1 MKSSFAHLRV
11 SSEYSIFKGLL
22 SVEKLVEK
30 AKSFGMPAIALT
42 DHSNMF
48 GLVKF
53 FKKCEKEGIKPI
65 SGSTLNIARSSEDRP
80 YEFLCLAKN
89 IDGHKNLMHGLSKAS
104 RNQSKSIL
112 YDDFLN
118 ICNDIF
124 VITGSEN
131 SEIFSL
137 ILNDKENE
145 AVELIEKYKAD
156 FKNNFVIEIQNTGKE
171 SHKIFMASILPIASR
186 LSIPVIATNDVLF
199 GDREDFEIHETK
211 VCINSGKTLNDP
223 NREKIY
229 SEEQYFKSQDEM
241 QDLFGDF
248 PDVLSNTLEIAKQCN
263 LSIEPD
269 GYFLPEYPV
278 PDGQDFDTHLKSLVE
293 ESLDNLIAKFDN
305 DKVEEYKAR
314 VKYELDQIK
323 TMGFSSYFLIVYD
336 FIKWSKNNDV
346 PVGPGRGSGAG
357 SLVAFCL
364 GITALDP
371 IKHGLLFERFLNPE
385 RISMPDFDIDFCM
398 EKRDKVIEYV
408 SSKYGKDAVSQIVT
422 FGTMA
427 ARGVVRDVTRALG
440 KPYSLGDRIS
450 KMIPFEIGMT
460 LEKAISRQPVLKQAI
475 KDDDEVQEIMNL
487 SFKLEGGIRNIGK
500 HAGGVV
506 IAPGSLSDFSPIY
519 FDSDTSSVLTQF
531 DKDDVEKIGLV
542 KFDFLGLRTLTIID
556 KAIKSIN
563 DDLASRNKDQLD
575 ISNIDLNDSKVFELL
590 SAGKTTAV
598 FQLESP
604 GMKDLIKRLKPTKFE
619 EIVALLALF
628 RPGPLDSGMH
638 DEFVN
643 RKNGKVPV
651 TYPHKLLEP
660 VLSETY
666 GVILYQEQVMESA
679 RVLAGYSLGQ
689 ADILRRAMGKKQVE
703 EMDKQRTIFVNGC
716 KDNNIKEDLANK
728 IFNLI
733 ETFAGY
739 GFNKSHSA
747 AYALLSFQTAY
758 LKTYYP
764 EYFMAA
770 VLSSAQGNTD
780 KISSIIKECKD
791 MNISVLSPNI
801 LTSGTNFFVNS
812 KKQIEYGLTSLKG
825 VAESFIYH
833 LSDIREKHTFNN
845 LLDFSKKVNVKL
857 GGKKSLESL
866 SKAGAFDSICDSRSI
881 ALACIPD
888 MLKEGDK
895 KASDALF
902 AGDLFSNVEEDFN
915 PYDQYKDVNPLNF
928 SQKLKYEKEALGF
941 YISGHPVEAIKD
953 DIKDLRSHK
962 ISDLDANTSSATIVG
977 LVNSTRQI
985 KDSKN
990 KPITFVNFDDESGS
1004 MDGIILSDLYEEKYG
1019 IIQEDTIL
1027 KFYGSVEVDDYRS
1040 RETNSTMYRMRVKSI
1055 NAVESDL
1062 VDSKKDLLIIC
1073 DTVSGDSLQEIK
1085 VKLNKIDP
1093 DFWGGESKVK
1103 LKILKDST
1111 EALISLN
1118 DNFMIDLNSENLD
1131 NLRSIFGDNK
1141 IKLS

>member
-104 RNQSKSIL
+104 RNQSKGIL

-199 GDREDFEIHETK
+199 GEREDFEIHETK

-314 VKYELDQIK
+314 VKYELEQIK

-336 FIKWSKNNDV
+336 FIKWSKNNNV

-801 LTSGTNFFVNS
+801 LTSGTNFFVNP

-833 LSDIREKHTFNN
+833 LSDIREKHTFKN

-895 KASDALF
+895 KASDELF

-990 KPITFVNFDDESGS
+990 KPITFVNFDDETGS

-1040 RETNSTMYRMRVKSI
+1040 RETNSTMYRMRVKNI

-1085 VKLNKIDP
+1085 LKLNKIDP

>member
-104 RNQSKSIL
+104 RNQSKGIL

-171 SHKIFMASILPIASR
+171 SHKIFIASILPIASR

-293 ESLDNLIAKFDN
+293 ESLDNLITKFDK
-305 DKVEEYKAR
+305 DKVKEYKAR
-314 VKYELDQIK
+314 VEYELEQIK

-336 FIKWSKNNDV
+336 FIKWSKNNNV

-475 KDDDEVQEIMNL
+475 KDDEEVQEIMNL

-563 DDLASRNKDQLD
+563 DDLASQNKDQLD

-801 LTSGTNFFVNS
+801 LTSGTNFFVNP

-888 MLKEGDK
+888 ILKEGDK

-990 KPITFVNFDDESGS
+990 KPITFVNFDDETGS

-1027 KFYGSVEVDDYRS
+1027 RFYGSVEVDDYRS
-1040 RETNSTMYRMRVKSI
+1040 RETNSTMYRMRVKNI

-1085 VKLNKIDP
+1085 LKLNKIDP

>member
-1 MKSSFAHLRV
+1 MKGSFAHLRV

-22 SVEKLVEK
+22 SIEKLVEK

-65 SGSTLNIARSSEDRP
+65 SGSTLNIVRSSEDRP

-89 IDGHKNLMHGLSKAS
+89 INGHKNLMHGLSKAS
-104 RNQSKSIL
+104 RNLSKAIV

-124 VITGSEN
+124 VISGSEN

-137 ILNDKENE
+137 VLNDKEDE
-145 AVELIEKYKAD
+145 AVKLIEKYKAD

-171 SHKIFMASILPIASR
+171 THKIFMASILPIASR

-199 GDREDFEIHETK
+199 GNREDFEIHETK

-223 NREKIY
+223 NREKMY

-241 QDLFGDF
+241 KDLFKDF
-248 PDVLSNTLEIAKQCN
+248 PEVLSNTLEIAKQCN

-278 PDGQDFDTHLKSLVE
+278 PEGQDFDSHLKSLVE
-293 ESLDNLIAKFDN
+293 ENLDNIIANFTKDQ
-305 DKVEEYKAR
+305 VEEYKVR

-357 SLVAFCL
+357 SLVAYCL

-408 SSKYGKDAVSQIVT
+408 TSKYGKDAVSQIVT

-506 IAPGSLSDFSPIY
+506 IAPGSLADFSPIY

-563 DDLASRNKDQLD
+563 NDLASKNEDLLD
-575 ISNIDLNDSKVFELL
+575 ISTLDLNDSKVFELL

-604 GMKDLIKRLKPTKFE
+604 GMKDLIKRLQPTRFE

-716 KDNNIKEDLANK
+716 KDNNINEDLANK

-791 MNISVLSPNI
+791 MGINVLSPNI
-801 LTSGTNFFVNS
+801 LTSGINFFVNP

-833 LSDIREKHTFNN
+833 LSEIREKNTFNN

-915 PYDQYKDVNPLNF
+915 PYDQHKDVNPLNF

-962 ISDLDANTSSATIVG
+962 ISDLDANISSATIVG

-990 KPITFVNFDDESGS
+990 KPITFLNFDDESGS
-1004 MDGIILSDLYEEKYG
+1004 MDGIILSELYEAKYG
-1019 IIQEDTIL
+1019 IIKEDTIL
-1027 KFYGSVEVDDYRS
+1027 RFYGSIEIDDYRS
-1040 RETNSTMYRMRVKSI
+1040 RETNSTMYRMRVKNI
-1055 NAVESDL
+1055 NAVETDL

-1073 DTVSGDSLQEIK
+1073 DTANGDSLQEIK
-1085 VKLNKIDP
+1085 LKLNKINS

-1103 LKILKDST
+1103 LKILRDNA

-1131 NLRSIFGDNK
+1131 NLRSIFGDSK

>member
-104 RNQSKSIL
+104 RNQSKGIL

-145 AVELIEKYKAD
+145 AVELIKKYKAD

-199 GDREDFEIHETK
+199 GEREDFEIHETK

-293 ESLDNLIAKFDN
+293 ESLDNLITKFDN

-336 FIKWSKNNDV
+336 FIKWSKNNNV

-475 KDDDEVQEIMNL
+475 KDDEEVQEIMNL

-563 DDLASRNKDQLD
+563 DDLASQNKDQLD

-801 LTSGTNFFVNS
+801 LTSGTNFFVNP

-833 LSDIREKHTFNN
+833 LSDIREKHTFKN

-895 KASDALF
+895 KASDELF

-1040 RETNSTMYRMRVKSI
+1040 RETNSTMYRMRVKNI

-1085 VKLNKIDP
+1085 LKLNKIDP

>member
-1 MKSSFAHLRV
+1 MKGSFAHLRV

-22 SVEKLVEK
+22 SIEKLVEK

-65 SGSTLNIARSSEDRP
+65 SGSTLNVVRSSEDRP

-89 IDGHKNLMHGLSKAS
+89 INGHKNLMHGLSKAS
-104 RNQSKSIL
+104 RNLSKAIL

-137 ILNDKENE
+137 ILNDREDE
-145 AVELIEKYKAD
+145 AVKLIEKYKAD

-171 SHKIFMASILPIASR
+171 THKIFMASILTIASR

-199 GDREDFEIHETK
+199 GNREDFEIHETK

-223 NREKIY
+223 NREKMY

-241 QDLFGDF
+241 KDLFKDF
-248 PDVLSNTLEIAKQCN
+248 PEVLSNTLEIAKQCN

-278 PDGQDFDTHLKSLVE
+278 PEGQDFDSHLKSLVE
-293 ESLDNLIAKFDN
+293 ENLDKLIANFTKN
-305 DKVEEYKAR
+305 QVEEYKVR

-357 SLVAFCL
+357 SLVAYCL

-408 SSKYGKDAVSQIVT
+408 TSKYGKDAVSQIVT

-506 IAPGSLSDFSPIY
+506 IAPGSLADFSPIY

-563 DDLASRNKDQLD
+563 NDLASKNEDLLD
-575 ISNIDLNDSKVFELL
+575 ISTLDLNDSKVFELL

-604 GMKDLIKRLKPTKFE
+604 GMKDLIKRLQPTRFE

-716 KDNNIKEDLANK
+716 RDNNIKEDLANK

-791 MNISVLSPNI
+791 MGINVLSPNI
-801 LTSGTNFFVNS
+801 LTSGINFFVNP

-833 LSDIREKHTFNN
+833 LSEIREKNTFNN

-888 MLKEGDK
+888 MLKEADK

-962 ISDLDANTSSATIVG
+962 ISDLDANISSATIVG

-990 KPITFVNFDDESGS
+990 KPITFLNFDDESGS
-1004 MDGIILSDLYEEKYG
+1004 MDGIILSELYEAKYG
-1019 IIQEDTIL
+1019 IIKEDTIL
-1027 KFYGSVEVDDYRS
+1027 RFYGSIEVDDYRS
-1040 RETNSTMYRMRVKSI
+1040 RETNSTMYRMRVKNI

-1073 DTVSGDSLQEIK
+1073 DTANGDSLQEIK
-1085 VKLNKIDP
+1085 LKLNKIDS

-1103 LKILKDST
+1103 LKILKDNA

-1118 DNFMIDLNSENLD
+1118 DNFMIDLSSENLD
-1131 NLRSIFGDNK
+1131 NLRSVFGDNK
-1141 IKLS
+1141 IKLN

>member
-104 RNQSKSIL
+104 RNQSKGIL

-199 GDREDFEIHETK
+199 GEREDFEIHETK

-293 ESLDNLIAKFDN
+293 ESLDNLITKFDK
-305 DKVEEYKAR
+305 DKVKEYKAR
-314 VKYELDQIK
+314 VKYELEQIK

-475 KDDDEVQEIMNL
+475 KDDEEVQEIMNL

-801 LTSGTNFFVNS
+801 LTSGTNFFVNP

-833 LSDIREKHTFNN
+833 LSDIREKHTFKN

-1040 RETNSTMYRMRVKSI
+1040 RETNSTMYRMRVKNI

-1085 VKLNKIDP
+1085 LKLNKIDP

>member
-1 MKSSFAHLRV
+1 MKGSFTHLRV

-22 SVEKLVEK
+22 SIEKLVEK

-65 SGSTLNIARSSEDRP
+65 SGSTLNITRSSEDRP

-104 RNQSKSIL
+104 RNHSKAIL

-124 VITGSEN
+124 IIIGSEN

-137 ILNDKENE
+137 ILNDKQDE
-145 AVELIEKYKAD
+145 AVELIEKYKSD
-156 FKNNFVIEIQNTGKE
+156 FKNNLVIEIQNIGKE

-186 LSIPVIATNDVLF
+186 LSVPVIATNDVLF
-199 GDREDFEIHETK
+199 GDKEDFEIHETK
-211 VCINSGKTLNDP
+211 VCINSGKILNDP

-241 QDLFGDF
+241 QELFKDF
-248 PDVLSNTLEIAKQCN
+248 PEVLSNTLEIAKQCN
-263 LSIEPD
+263 LSLEPD

-278 PDGQDFDTHLKSLVE
+278 PEGQNFDSHLKSLVE
-293 ESLDNLIAKFDN
+293 ENLNNLTAKFAKDQA
-305 DKVEEYKAR
+305 EEYKAR

-357 SLVAFCL
+357 SLVAYCL

-427 ARGVVRDVTRALG
+427 AKGVVRDVTRALG

-506 IAPGSLSDFSPIY
+506 IAPGSLADFSPIY

-563 DDLASRNKDQLD
+563 DNLASKNEDPLD
-575 ISNIDLNDSKVFELL
+575 ISNLDLNDSKVFELL

-604 GMKDLIKRLKPTKFE
+604 GMKDLIKRLQPTKFE

-716 KDNNIKEDLANK
+716 RDNNIKEDLANK

-747 AYALLSFQTAY
+747 AYAFLSFQTAY

-791 MNISVLSPNI
+791 MGINVLSPNI
-801 LTSGTNFFVNS
+801 LTSGTNFFVNP

-833 LSDIREKHTFNN
+833 LSEIREKNTFKN

-962 ISDLDANTSSATIVG
+962 ISDLDANISSATIVG

-1004 MDGIILSDLYEEKYG
+1004 MDGIILSELYEEKYG
-1019 IIQEDTIL
+1019 IIKEGAIL
-1027 KFYGSVEVDDYRS
+1027 RFYGSVEVDDYKS
-1040 RETNSTMYRMRVKSI
+1040 RETDSTMYRMRVKNI

-1073 DTVSGDSLQEIK
+1073 DTLNGDSLQEIK
-1085 VKLNKIDP
+1085 LKLNKIDS

-1118 DNFMIDLNSENLD
+1118 ENFMIDLNSENLD
-1131 NLRSIFGDNK
+1131 NLRSIFGESK

>member
-171 SHKIFMASILPIASR
+171 SHKIFIASILPIASR

-336 FIKWSKNNDV
+336 FIKWSKNNNV

-801 LTSGTNFFVNS
+801 LTSGTNFFVNP

-833 LSDIREKHTFNN
+833 LSEIREKHSFNN

-990 KPITFVNFDDESGS
+990 KPITFVNFDDETGS

-1040 RETNSTMYRMRVKSI
+1040 RETNSTMYRMRVKNI

>member
-1 MKSSFAHLRV
+1 M
-11 SSEYSIFKGLL
+11 
-22 SVEKLVEK
+22 
-30 AKSFGMPAIALT
+30 
-42 DHSNMF
+42 
-48 GLVKF
+48 
-53 FKKCEKEGIKPI
+53 
-65 SGSTLNIARSSEDRP
+65 
-80 YEFLCLAKN
+80 
-89 IDGHKNLMHGLSKAS
+89 
-104 RNQSKSIL
+104 

-199 GDREDFEIHETK
+199 GEREDFEIHETK

-575 ISNIDLNDSKVFELL
+575 ISNIDLNDSKVFKLL

-604 GMKDLIKRLKPTKFE
+604 GMKDLIKRLQPTKFE

-716 KDNNIKEDLANK
+716 KENNIKEDLANK

-758 LKTYYP
+758 LKTYFP

-801 LTSGTNFFVNS
+801 LKSGTNFFVNP

-833 LSDIREKHTFNN
+833 LSDVREKNTFNN

-990 KPITFVNFDDESGS
+990 KPITFVNFDDETGS

-1040 RETNSTMYRMRVKSI
+1040 RETNLTMYRMRVKNI

-1073 DTVSGDSLQEIK
+1073 DTVNGDSLQEIK
-1085 VKLNKIDP
+1085 LKLNKIDS

-1103 LKILKDST
+1103 LKILKDIPKKSNNKSST
-1111 EALISLN
+1111 EQTRPL
-1118 DNFMIDLNSENLD
+1118 M
-1131 NLRSIFGDNK
+1131 
-1141 IKLS
+1141 KL

>member
-104 RNQSKSIL
+104 RNQSKSLL

-293 ESLDNLIAKFDN
+293 ESLDNLITKFDE
-305 DKVEEYKAR
+305 DKVKEYKAR
-314 VKYELDQIK
+314 VEYELEQIK

-336 FIKWSKNNDV
+336 FIKWSKNNNV

-506 IAPGSLSDFSPIY
+506 IAPGSLADFSPIY

-563 DDLASRNKDQLD
+563 DDLASKNEDPLD
-575 ISNIDLNDSKVFELL
+575 ISNLDLNDSKVFELL

-604 GMKDLIKRLKPTKFE
+604 GMKDLIKRLQPTKFE

-801 LTSGTNFFVNS
+801 LTSGTNFFVNP

-833 LSDIREKHTFNN
+833 LSDIREKHTFKN

-990 KPITFVNFDDESGS
+990 KPITFVNFDDETGS

-1040 RETNSTMYRMRVKSI
+1040 RETNSTMYRMRVKNI

-1085 VKLNKIDP
+1085 LKLNKIDP

>member
-104 RNQSKSIL
+104 RNQSKGIL

-199 GDREDFEIHETK
+199 GEREDFEIHETK

-293 ESLDNLIAKFDN
+293 ESLDNLITKFDK
-305 DKVEEYKAR
+305 DKVKEYKAR
-314 VKYELDQIK
+314 VKYELEQIK

-336 FIKWSKNNDV
+336 FIKWSKNNNV

-475 KDDDEVQEIMNL
+475 KDDEEVQEIMNL

-563 DDLASRNKDQLD
+563 DDLASQNKDQLD

-801 LTSGTNFFVNS
+801 LTSGTNFFVNP

-833 LSDIREKHTFNN
+833 LSDIREKHTFKN

-895 KASDALF
+895 KASDELF

-990 KPITFVNFDDESGS
+990 KPITFVNFDDETGS

-1027 KFYGSVEVDDYRS
+1027 RFYGSVEVDDYRS
-1040 RETNSTMYRMRVKSI
+1040 RETNSTMYRMRVKNI

-1085 VKLNKIDP
+1085 LKLNKIDP

>member
-65 SGSTLNIARSSEDRP
+65 SGSTLNIARSSEARP

-199 GDREDFEIHETK
+199 GDREDYEIHETK

-801 LTSGTNFFVNS
+801 LTSGTNFFVNP

-833 LSDIREKHTFNN
+833 LSEIREKHTFNN

-962 ISDLDANTSSATIVG
+962 ISNLDANTSSATIVG

-1004 MDGIILSDLYEEKYG
+1004 MDGIILSELYEEKYG
-1019 IIQEDTIL
+1019 IIKEGTIL
-1027 KFYGSVEVDDYRS
+1027 RFYGSVEIDDYRS
-1040 RETNSTMYRMRVKSI
+1040 RETNSTMYRMRVKNI

-1073 DTVSGDSLQEIK
+1073 DTVNGDSLQEIK
-1085 VKLNKIDP
+1085 LKLNKIDS

>member
-801 LTSGTNFFVNS
+801 LTSGTNFFVNP

-833 LSDIREKHTFNN
+833 LSDIREKHTFKN

-990 KPITFVNFDDESGS
+990 KPITFVNFDDETGS

-1040 RETNSTMYRMRVKSI
+1040 RETNSTMYRMRVKNI

-1085 VKLNKIDP
+1085 LKLNKIDP

>member
-1 MKSSFAHLRV
+1 MNGSFAHLRV

-22 SVEKLVEK
+22 SIEKLVEK

-53 FKKCEKEGIKPI
+53 FNKCEKEGIKPI
-65 SGSTLNIARSSEDRP
+65 SGSTLNIARSQEDRP

-89 IDGHKNLMHGLSKAS
+89 LDGQKNLMHGLSKAS
-104 RNQSKSIL
+104 RNQTKSII

-137 ILNDKENE
+137 ILNDKEDE
-145 AVELIEKYKAD
+145 AVELIEKYKSD
-156 FKNNFVIEIQNTGKE
+156 FQNNLVIEIQNTGKE
-171 SHKIFMASILPIASR
+171 SHKIFIASILPIASR

-241 QDLFGDF
+241 QELFKDF
-248 PDVLSNTLEIAKQCN
+248 PEVLSNTLEIAKQCN
-263 LSIEPD
+263 LSLEPD

-278 PDGQDFDTHLKSLVE
+278 PEGENFDSHLKSLVE
-293 ESLDNLIAKFDN
+293 ENLNNLTAKFAN
-305 DKVEEYKAR
+305 DQVEEYKAR

-357 SLVAFCL
+357 SLVAYCL

-427 ARGVVRDVTRALG
+427 AKGVVRDVTRALG

-475 KDDDEVQEIMNL
+475 KEDDEVQEIMNL

-506 IAPGSLSDFSPIY
+506 IAPGSLADFSPIY
-519 FDSDTSSVLTQF
+519 FDSDSSSVLTQF

-563 DDLASRNKDQLD
+563 DDLASKNEDPLD
-575 ISNIDLNDSKVFELL
+575 ISNLDLNDSKVFELL

-604 GMKDLIKRLKPTKFE
+604 GMKDLIKRLQPTKFE

-716 KDNNIKEDLANK
+716 KNNNIKEDLANK

-791 MNISVLSPNI
+791 MGINVLSPNI

-833 LSDIREKHTFNN
+833 LSEIREKNTFKN

-962 ISDLDANTSSATIVG
+962 ISNLDANTSSATIVG

-1004 MDGIILSDLYEEKYG
+1004 MDGIILSELYEEKYG
-1019 IIQEDTIL
+1019 IIKEGTIL
-1027 KFYGSVEVDDYRS
+1027 RFYGSVEVDDYRS
-1040 RETNSTMYRMRVKSI
+1040 RETNATMYRMRVKNI
-1055 NAVESDL
+1055 NVVESDL

-1073 DTVSGDSLQEIK
+1073 DTVNGDSLQEIK
-1085 VKLNKIDP
+1085 LKLNKIDS

-1103 LKILKDST
+1103 LKILKDSS

>member
-199 GDREDFEIHETK
+199 GEREDFEIHETK

-563 DDLASRNKDQLD
+563 DDLASQNKDQLD

-801 LTSGTNFFVNS
+801 LTSGTNFFVNP

-833 LSDIREKHTFNN
+833 LSDIREKHTFKN

-895 KASDALF
+895 KASDELF

-1040 RETNSTMYRMRVKSI
+1040 RETNSTMYRMRVKNI

-1085 VKLNKIDP
+1085 LKLNKIDP

>member
-1 MKSSFAHLRV
+1 MKGSFAHLRV

-22 SVEKLVEK
+22 SIEKLVEK

-65 SGSTLNIARSSEDRP
+65 SGSTLNIVRSSEDRP

-89 IDGHKNLMHGLSKAS
+89 INGHKNLMHGLSKAS
-104 RNQSKSIL
+104 RNLSKAIL

-137 ILNDKENE
+137 ILNDKEDE
-145 AVELIEKYKAD
+145 AVKLIEKYKAD

-171 SHKIFMASILPIASR
+171 THKIFMASILPIASR

-199 GDREDFEIHETK
+199 GNREDFEIHETK

-223 NREKIY
+223 NREKMY

-241 QDLFGDF
+241 KDLFKDF
-248 PDVLSNTLEIAKQCN
+248 PEVLSNTLEIAKQCN

-278 PDGQDFDTHLKSLVE
+278 PEGQDFDSHLKSLVE
-293 ESLDNLIAKFDN
+293 ENLDNLIANFTKDQ
-305 DKVEEYKAR
+305 VEEYKVR

-357 SLVAFCL
+357 SLVAYCL

-408 SSKYGKDAVSQIVT
+408 TSKYGKDAVSQIVT

-506 IAPGSLSDFSPIY
+506 IAPGSLADFSPIY

-563 DDLASRNKDQLD
+563 NDLASKNEDLLD
-575 ISNIDLNDSKVFELL
+575 ISTLDLNDSKVFRLL

-604 GMKDLIKRLKPTKFE
+604 GMKDLIKRLQPTRFE

-716 KDNNIKEDLANK
+716 RDNNIKEDLANK

-791 MNISVLSPNI
+791 MGINVLSPNI
-801 LTSGTNFFVNS
+801 LTSGINFFVNS

-825 VAESFIYH
+825 VAESFMYH
-833 LSDIREKHTFNN
+833 LSEIREKNTFNN

-888 MLKEGDK
+888 MLKEADK

-962 ISDLDANTSSATIVG
+962 ISDLDANISSATIVG

-990 KPITFVNFDDESGS
+990 KPITFLNFDDESGS
-1004 MDGIILSDLYEEKYG
+1004 MDGIILSELYEAKYG
-1019 IIQEDTIL
+1019 IIKEDTIL
-1027 KFYGSVEVDDYRS
+1027 RFYGSIEVDDYRS
-1040 RETNSTMYRMRVKSI
+1040 RETNSTMYRMRVKNI

-1073 DTVSGDSLQEIK
+1073 DTANGDSLQEIK
-1085 VKLNKIDP
+1085 LKLNKIDS

-1103 LKILKDST
+1103 LKILKDNA

-1118 DNFMIDLNSENLD
+1118 DNFMIDLSSENLD

>member
-293 ESLDNLIAKFDN
+293 ESLDNLITKFDK
-305 DKVEEYKAR
+305 DKVKEYKAR
-314 VKYELDQIK
+314 VEYELEQIK

-336 FIKWSKNNDV
+336 FIKWSKNNNV

-563 DDLASRNKDQLD
+563 DDLASQNKDQLD

-801 LTSGTNFFVNS
+801 LTSGTNFFVNP
-812 KKQIEYGLTSLKG
+812 KKQIEYGLSSLKG

-833 LSDIREKHTFNN
+833 LSEIREKHTFNN

-895 KASDALF
+895 KASDELF

-962 ISDLDANTSSATIVG
+962 ISDLDVNTSSATIVG

-990 KPITFVNFDDESGS
+990 KPITFVNFDDETGS

-1040 RETNSTMYRMRVKSI
+1040 RETNSTMYRMRVKNI

-1085 VKLNKIDP
+1085 LKLNKIDP

>member
-1 MKSSFAHLRV
+1 MNVPFIHLRV

-30 AKSFGMPAIALT
+30 AKSFGMPALALT

-65 SGSTLNIARSSEDRP
+65 SGSTLNIARSFDERP
-80 YEFLCLAKN
+80 YEILCLAKN

-104 RNQSKSIL
+104 RNQSKAIM

-124 VITGSEN
+124 VIIGSEN

-137 ILNDKENE
+137 ILNDKEND

-156 FKNNFVIEIQNTGKE
+156 FKDNFVIEIQNTGKE
-171 SHKIFMASILPIASR
+171 IHEIFMASILPIASR

-199 GDREDFEIHETK
+199 GDREDFDIHEIK

-241 QDLFGDF
+241 QDLFKDF
-248 PDVLSNTLEIAKQCN
+248 PEVLSNTLEIAKQCN
-263 LSIEPD
+263 LSLEPD

-278 PDGQDFDTHLKSLVE
+278 PKGQDFDTHLKSLVE
-293 ESLDNLIAKFDN
+293 ENLNILTAEFPKDQIR
-305 DKVEEYKAR
+305 EYKAR
-314 VKYELDQIK
+314 VQYELDQIK
-323 TMGFSSYFLIVYD
+323 IMGFSSYFLIVYD

-427 ARGVVRDVTRALG
+427 AKGVVRDVTRALG

-506 IAPGSLSDFSPIY
+506 IAPGSLADFSPIY

-563 DDLASRNKDQLD
+563 DDLASRNEDPLD
-575 ISNIDLNDSKVFELL
+575 ISNLDLNDSKVFKLL

-604 GMKDLIKRLKPTKFE
+604 GMKDLIKRLQPTKFE

-764 EYFMAA
+764 EYFMSA

-780 KISSIIKECKD
+780 KISSIIKECKE
-791 MNISVLSPNI
+791 MGINVLSPNI
-801 LTSGTNFFVNS
+801 LTSGTNFFVNP

-833 LSDIREKHTFNN
+833 LCEIREKNIFNN

-962 ISDLDANTSSATIVG
+962 ISNLDANTSSATIVG

-1004 MDGIILSDLYEEKYG
+1004 MDGIILSELYEEKYG
-1019 IIQEDTIL
+1019 IIKEGAIL
-1027 KFYGSVEVDDYRS
+1027 RFYGSVEVDDYRS
-1040 RETNSTMYRMRVKSI
+1040 RETNSTMYRMRVKNI

-1073 DTVSGDSLQEIK
+1073 DTVNGDSLQEIK
-1085 VKLNKIDP
+1085 LKLNKIDS

>member
-1 MKSSFAHLRV
+1 MKASFAHLRV

-22 SVEKLVEK
+22 SIEKLVEK
-30 AKSFGMPAIALT
+30 AKVFGMPALALT

-48 GLVKF
+48 GLVKI
-53 FKKCEKEGIKPI
+53 FKNCEKEGIKPI
-65 SGSTLNIARSSEDRP
+65 SGSTLNIIRSEEDKP
-80 YEFLCLAKN
+80 FEILCLAKN
-89 IDGHKNLMHGLSKAS
+89 ISGHKNLMNALSKAG
-104 RNQSKSIL
+104 RNKNKAIH
-112 YDDFLN
+112 YDDFLE
-118 ICNDIF
+118 ICDDIF
-124 VITGSEN
+124 VIVGAEN

-137 ILNDKENE
+137 IINNKEVD
-145 AVELIEKYKAD
+145 AIELIKSYKTD
-156 FKNNFVIEIQNTGKE
+156 FNDNFIIEIQNTGKD
-171 SHKIFMASILPIASR
+171 SQKIFMASILPIASR

-199 GDREDFEIHETK
+199 GDKEDFEIHETK

-223 NREKIY
+223 NREKLY
-229 SEEQYFKSQDEM
+229 SEEQFFKSQDEM
-241 QDLFGDF
+241 CKLFEDF
-248 PDVLSNTLEIAKQCN
+248 PEVVANTLEVAKQCN
-263 LSIEPD
+263 LSLDPD
-269 GYFLPEYPV
+269 GYYLPEYPV
-278 PDGQDFDTHLKSLVE
+278 PKGEDFNSHLENLVE
-293 ESLDNLIAKFDN
+293 ENLKKIISGFSREEIK
-305 DKVEEYKAR
+305 EYKAR
-314 VKYELDQIK
+314 VKYELEQIK
-323 TMGFSSYFLIVYD
+323 MMGFSSYFLIVYD

-357 SLVAFCL
+357 SLVAYCL

-427 ARGVVRDVTRALG
+427 ARGVVRDVTRALA
-440 KPYSLGDRIS
+440 KPYSLGDKIS

-460 LEKAISRQPVLKQAI
+460 LEKAISNQPILKQAI
-475 KDDDEVQEIMNL
+475 KDDEEIQEIINL

-500 HAGGVV
+500 HAGGIV
-506 IAPGSLSDFSPIY
+506 IAPGNLSDFSPIY
-519 FDSDTSSVLTQF
+519 FDDDSSSSLTQF

-563 DDLASRNKDQLD
+563 DDLVSKNDESLD
-575 ISNIDLNDSKVFELL
+575 ISSIDLNDPKVFKLL
-590 SAGKTTAV
+590 SSGKTTSV

-604 GMKDLIKRLKPTKFE
+604 GMKALIKRLQPTKFE

-628 RPGPLDSGMH
+628 RPGPLETGMD

-660 VLSETY
+660 VLAETY
-666 GVILYQEQVMESA
+666 GVIIYQEQVMESA

-689 ADILRRAMGKKQVE
+689 ADILRRVMGKKLKD
-703 EMDKQRTIFVNGC
+703 EMDNQRKIFVNGC
-716 KDNNIKEDLANK
+716 KENNIKEELANK

-764 EYFMAA
+764 EYFMAS
-770 VLSSAQGNTD
+770 VLSSAQGDTD
-780 KISSIIKECKD
+780 KINSIIKECREMGIK
-791 MNISVLSPNI
+791 VLSPNI
-801 LTSGTNFFVNS
+801 LTSGTNFFVN
-812 KKQIEYGLTSLKG
+812 KNKQIEYGLTSLKG
-825 VAESFIYH
+825 VAESFVYH
-833 LSDIREKHTFNN
+833 LCEMREKNSFKN

-866 SKAGAFDSICDSRSI
+866 SKAGAFDPICDSRSI

-888 MLKEGDK
+888 MLKESDK

-902 AGDLFSNVEEDFN
+902 AGDLFSNIEEDFD
-915 PYDQYKDVNPLNF
+915 PYDQYKNINPLNL

-962 ISDLDANTSSATIVG
+962 ISDLDTNISSVSVVG
-977 LVNSTRQI
+977 RINSTRQI
-985 KDSKN
+985 KNKG
-990 KPITFVNFDDESGS
+990 KPIMFVNFDDESGS
-1004 MDGIILSDLYEEKYG
+1004 MDGIILSDLYEEKYE
-1019 IIQEDTIL
+1019 IIKEDAIL
-1027 KFYGSVEVDDYRS
+1027 RFTGTVEIDDYRS
-1040 RETNSTMYRMRVKSI
+1040 KETNIIMYRMRVKNI
-1055 NAVESDL
+1055 YAVESAL
-1062 VDSKKDLLIIC
+1062 VDSKKDLFIIC
-1073 DTVSGDSLQEIK
+1073 NSDMGDSLKDIK
-1085 VKLNKIDP
+1085 FKLNQIDAG
-1093 DFWGGESKVK
+1093 FWGGDSKVK
-1103 LKILKDST
+1103 LKIIKDNT

-1118 DNFMIDLNSENLD
+1118 KDFKIDLSSENLD
-1131 NLRSIFGDNK
+1131 NLRGIFGDNN

>member
-1 MKSSFAHLRV
+1 MNGSFAHLRV

-22 SVEKLVEK
+22 SIEKLVEK

-65 SGSTLNIARSSEDRP
+65 SGSTLNIARSQEERP

-89 IDGHKNLMHGLSKAS
+89 LDGQKNLMHGLSKAS
-104 RNQSKSIL
+104 RNQTKAII

-137 ILNDKENE
+137 ILNDKEDE
-145 AVELIEKYKAD
+145 AVKLIEKYKSD
-156 FKNNFVIEIQNTGKE
+156 FQNNLVIEIQNTGKE

-241 QDLFGDF
+241 QELFKDF
-248 PDVLSNTLEIAKQCN
+248 PEVLSNTLEIAKQCN
-263 LSIEPD
+263 LSLEPD

-278 PDGQDFDTHLKSLVE
+278 PKGQNFDSHLKNLVE
-293 ESLDNLIAKFDN
+293 ENLNNLTAKFASDQ
-305 DKVEEYKAR
+305 VEEYKAR

-357 SLVAFCL
+357 SLVAYCL

-427 ARGVVRDVTRALG
+427 AKGVVRDVTRALG

-506 IAPGSLSDFSPIY
+506 IAPGSLADFSPIY

-563 DDLASRNKDQLD
+563 DDLASKNEDPLD
-575 ISNIDLNDSKVFELL
+575 ISNLDLNDSKVFELL

-604 GMKDLIKRLKPTKFE
+604 GMKDLIKRLQPTKFE

-716 KDNNIKEDLANK
+716 KNNNIKEDLANK

-791 MNISVLSPNI
+791 MGINVLSPNI
-801 LTSGTNFFVNS
+801 LTSGTNFFVNP

-833 LSDIREKHTFNN
+833 LSEVREKNTFKN

-962 ISDLDANTSSATIVG
+962 ISNLDANTSSATIVG

-1004 MDGIILSDLYEEKYG
+1004 MDGIILSELYEEKYG
-1019 IIQEDTIL
+1019 IIKEGTIL
-1027 KFYGSVEVDDYRS
+1027 RFYGSVEVDDYRS
-1040 RETNSTMYRMRVKSI
+1040 RETNSTMYRMRVKNI

-1073 DTVSGDSLQEIK
+1073 DTVNGDSLQEIK
-1085 VKLNKIDP
+1085 LKLNKIDS

>member
-104 RNQSKSIL
+104 RNQSKGIL

-145 AVELIEKYKAD
+145 AVELIKKYKAD

-199 GDREDFEIHETK
+199 GEREDFEIHETK

-293 ESLDNLIAKFDN
+293 ESLDNLITKFDK
-305 DKVEEYKAR
+305 DKVKEYKAR
-314 VKYELDQIK
+314 VEYELEQIK

-336 FIKWSKNNDV
+336 FIKWSKNNNV

-475 KDDDEVQEIMNL
+475 KDDEEVQEIMNL

-563 DDLASRNKDQLD
+563 DDLASQNKDQLD

-801 LTSGTNFFVNS
+801 LTSGTNFFVNP

-895 KASDALF
+895 KASDELF

-990 KPITFVNFDDESGS
+990 KPITFVNFDDETGS

-1040 RETNSTMYRMRVKSI
+1040 RETNSTMYRMRVKNI

-1085 VKLNKIDP
+1085 LKLNKIDP

>member
-171 SHKIFMASILPIASR
+171 SHKIFIASILPIASR

-293 ESLDNLIAKFDN
+293 ESLDKLIAKFDN

-500 HAGGVV
+500 HAGGIV

-563 DDLASRNKDQLD
+563 DDLASQNKDQLD

-791 MNISVLSPNI
+791 MKISVLSPNI
-801 LTSGTNFFVNS
+801 LTSGTNFFVNP

-1027 KFYGSVEVDDYRS
+1027 RFYGSVEVDDYRS
-1040 RETNSTMYRMRVKSI
+1040 RETNSTMYRMRVKNI

-1085 VKLNKIDP
+1085 LKLNKIDP

>member
-1 MKSSFAHLRV
+1 
-11 SSEYSIFKGLL
+11 
-22 SVEKLVEK
+22 
-30 AKSFGMPAIALT
+30 MPQ
-42 DHSNMF
+42 D
-48 GLVKF
+48 
-53 FKKCEKEGIKPI
+53 
-65 SGSTLNIARSSEDRP
+65 
-80 YEFLCLAKN
+80 
-89 IDGHKNLMHGLSKAS
+89 
-104 RNQSKSIL
+104 
-112 YDDFLN
+112 
-118 ICNDIF
+118 
-124 VITGSEN
+124 
-131 SEIFSL
+131 
-137 ILNDKENE
+137 
-145 AVELIEKYKAD
+145 
-156 FKNNFVIEIQNTGKE
+156 
-171 SHKIFMASILPIASR
+171 

-241 QDLFGDF
+241 QELFKDF
-248 PDVLSNTLEIAKQCN
+248 PEVLSNTLEIAKQCN
-263 LSIEPD
+263 LSLEPD

-278 PDGQDFDTHLKSLVE
+278 PEGQNFDSHLKSLVE
-293 ESLDNLIAKFDN
+293 ENLNNLTAKFAN
-305 DKVEEYKAR
+305 DQVEEYKAR

-357 SLVAFCL
+357 SLVAYCL

-427 ARGVVRDVTRALG
+427 AKGVVRDVTRALG

-506 IAPGSLSDFSPIY
+506 IAPGSLADFSPIY

-563 DDLASRNKDQLD
+563 DDLASKNEDPLD
-575 ISNIDLNDSKVFELL
+575 ISNLDLNDSKVFELL

-604 GMKDLIKRLKPTKFE
+604 GMKDLIKRLQPTKFE

-716 KDNNIKEDLANK
+716 KNNNIKEDLANK

-791 MNISVLSPNI
+791 MGINVLSPNI
-801 LTSGTNFFVNS
+801 LTSGTNFFVNP

-833 LSDIREKHTFNN
+833 LSEIREKNTFNN

-962 ISDLDANTSSATIVG
+962 ISNLDANTSSATIVG

-1004 MDGIILSDLYEEKYG
+1004 MDGIILSELYEEKYG
-1019 IIQEDTIL
+1019 IIKEGTIL
-1027 KFYGSVEVDDYRS
+1027 RFYGSVEVDDYRS
-1040 RETNSTMYRMRVKSI
+1040 RETNSTMYRMRVKNI

-1073 DTVSGDSLQEIK
+1073 DTVNGDSLQEIK
-1085 VKLNKIDP
+1085 LKLNKIDS

>member
-336 FIKWSKNNDV
+336 FIKWSKNNNV

-563 DDLASRNKDQLD
+563 DDLASQNKDQLD

-801 LTSGTNFFVNS
+801 LTSGTNFFVNP

-833 LSDIREKHTFNN
+833 LSDIREKHTFKN

-1040 RETNSTMYRMRVKSI
+1040 RETNSTMYRMRVKNI

-1085 VKLNKIDP
+1085 LKLNKIDP

>member
-1 MKSSFAHLRV
+1 MKASFAHLRV

-22 SVEKLVEK
+22 SIEKLVEK
-30 AKSFGMPAIALT
+30 AKSYDMPAIALT

-65 SGSTLNIARSSEDRP
+65 SGSTLNIARSMEDRP

-89 IDGHKNLMHGLSKAS
+89 FDGHKNLMHGLSKAS
-104 RNQSKSIL
+104 RSQLKAIL

-118 ICNDIF
+118 VCNDIF
-124 VITGSEN
+124 VIIGSEN

-137 ILNDKENE
+137 ITNDKEDE
-145 AVELIEKYKAD
+145 AIELIKKYKAD

-171 SHKIFMASILPIASR
+171 SHKIFIASILPIASR

-248 PDVLSNTLEIAKQCN
+248 PDVLLNTLEIAKQCN

-293 ESLDNLIAKFDN
+293 ESLDDLIAKFDN
-305 DKVEEYKAR
+305 NKVEEYKAR

-801 LTSGTNFFVNS
+801 LTSGTNFFVNP

-888 MLKEGDK
+888 ILKEGDK

-1027 KFYGSVEVDDYRS
+1027 RFYGSVEVDDYRS
-1040 RETNSTMYRMRVKSI
+1040 RETNSTMYRMRVKNI

-1085 VKLNKIDP
+1085 LKLNKIDP

>member
-1 MKSSFAHLRV
+1 MNGSFAHLRV

-22 SVEKLVEK
+22 SIEKLVEK
-30 AKSFGMPAIALT
+30 AKSFDMPAIALT

-65 SGSTLNIARSSEDRP
+65 SGSTLNIARSQEDRP

-104 RNQSKSIL
+104 RNQSKAIF

-124 VITGSEN
+124 VIAGSEN

-137 ILNDKENE
+137 ILNDKEDE
-145 AVELIEKYKAD
+145 AVKLIEKYKLD

-241 QDLFGDF
+241 QDLFKDF
-248 PDVLSNTLEIAKQCN
+248 PEVLSNTLEIAKQCN
-263 LSIEPD
+263 LSLEPD

-278 PDGQDFDTHLKSLVE
+278 PEGQDFDSHLKSLVE
-293 ESLDNLIAKFDN
+293 ENLNNLTTKFAKDQI
-305 DKVEEYKAR
+305 EEYKAR

-357 SLVAFCL
+357 SLVAYCL

-427 ARGVVRDVTRALG
+427 AKGVVRDVTRALG

-563 DDLASRNKDQLD
+563 DDLASKNEDPLD
-575 ISNIDLNDSKVFELL
+575 ISNLDLNDSKVFELL

-604 GMKDLIKRLKPTKFE
+604 GMKDLIKRLQPTKFE

-703 EMDKQRTIFVNGC
+703 EMDKQRTIFVDGC

-780 KISSIIKECKD
+780 KISSIIKECKG
-791 MNISVLSPNI
+791 MGINVLSPNI
-801 LTSGTNFFVNS
+801 LTSGTNFFVNP

-833 LSDIREKHTFNN
+833 LSEIREKNTFTN

-941 YISGHPVEAIKD
+941 YISGHPVEAIQD

-990 KPITFVNFDDESGS
+990 KPITFLNFDDESGS
-1004 MDGIILSDLYEEKYG
+1004 MDGIVLSELYEEKYG
-1019 IIQEDTIL
+1019 IIKEGTIL
-1027 KFYGSVEVDDYRS
+1027 RFHGSVEVDDYRS
-1040 RETNSTMYRMRVKSI
+1040 RETNSTMYRMRVKNI

-1073 DTVSGDSLQEIK
+1073 DTVNGDSLQEIK
-1085 VKLNKIDP
+1085 LKLNKIDS

>member
-104 RNQSKSIL
+104 RNQSKGIL

-199 GDREDFEIHETK
+199 GEREDFEIHETK

-563 DDLASRNKDQLD
+563 DDLASQNKDQLD

-801 LTSGTNFFVNS
+801 LTSGTNFFVNP

-833 LSDIREKHTFNN
+833 LSDIREKHTFKN

-895 KASDALF
+895 KASDELF

-990 KPITFVNFDDESGS
+990 KPITFVNFDDETGS

-1040 RETNSTMYRMRVKSI
+1040 RETNSTMYRMRVKNI

-1085 VKLNKIDP
+1085 LKLNKIDP

>member
-112 YDDFLN
+112 YDDFLK

-124 VITGSEN
+124 VITGSED

-241 QDLFGDF
+241 QDLFRDF

-801 LTSGTNFFVNS
+801 LTSGTNFFVNP

-1027 KFYGSVEVDDYRS
+1027 RFYGSVEVDDYRS
-1040 RETNSTMYRMRVKSI
+1040 RETNSTMYRMRVKNI

-1085 VKLNKIDP
+1085 LKLNKIDP

-1118 DNFMIDLNSENLD
+1118 ENFMIDLNSENLD

>member
-171 SHKIFMASILPIASR
+171 SHKIFIASILPIASR
-186 LSIPVIATNDVLF
+186 LSVPVIATNDVLF
-199 GDREDFEIHETK
+199 GEREDFEIHETK

-801 LTSGTNFFVNS
+801 LTSGTNFFVNP

-1027 KFYGSVEVDDYRS
+1027 RFYGSVEVDDYRS
-1040 RETNSTMYRMRVKSI
+1040 RETNSTMYRMRVKNI

-1085 VKLNKIDP
+1085 LKLNKIDP

>member
-104 RNQSKSIL
+104 RNQSKGIL

-145 AVELIEKYKAD
+145 AVELIKKYKAD

-199 GDREDFEIHETK
+199 GEREDFEIHETK

-293 ESLDNLIAKFDN
+293 ESLDNLITKFDK
-305 DKVEEYKAR
+305 DKVKEYKAR
-314 VKYELDQIK
+314 VKYELEQIK

-336 FIKWSKNNDV
+336 FIKWSKNNNV

-563 DDLASRNKDQLD
+563 DDLASQNKDQLD

-801 LTSGTNFFVNS
+801 LTSGTNFFVNP

-833 LSDIREKHTFNN
+833 LSDIREKHTFKN

-895 KASDALF
+895 KASDELF

-1040 RETNSTMYRMRVKSI
+1040 RETNSTMYRMRVKNI

-1085 VKLNKIDP
+1085 LKLNKIDP

>member
-1 MKSSFAHLRV
+1 MNGSFAHLRV

-22 SVEKLVEK
+22 SIEKLVEK

-65 SGSTLNIARSSEDRP
+65 SGSTLNIARSQEERP

-89 IDGHKNLMHGLSKAS
+89 LDGQKNLMHGLSKAS
-104 RNQSKSIL
+104 RNQTKAII

-118 ICNDIF
+118 ICDDIF

-137 ILNDKENE
+137 ILNDKEDE
-145 AVELIEKYKAD
+145 AVELIEKYKSD
-156 FKNNFVIEIQNTGKE
+156 FKNNLVIEIQNIGKE
-171 SHKIFMASILPIASR
+171 SHNTFMSSILPIASR

-241 QDLFGDF
+241 QELFKDF
-248 PDVLSNTLEIAKQCN
+248 PEVLSNTLEIAKQCN
-263 LSIEPD
+263 LSLEPD

-278 PDGQDFDTHLKSLVE
+278 PKGQNFDSHLKSLVE
-293 ESLDNLIAKFDN
+293 ENLNNLTAKFASDQ
-305 DKVEEYKAR
+305 VEEYKAR

-357 SLVAFCL
+357 SLVAYCL

-427 ARGVVRDVTRALG
+427 AKGVVRDVTRALG

-506 IAPGSLSDFSPIY
+506 IAPGSLADFSPIY

-563 DDLASRNKDQLD
+563 DDLASKNEDPLD
-575 ISNIDLNDSKVFELL
+575 ISNLDLNDSKVFELL

-604 GMKDLIKRLKPTKFE
+604 GMKDLIKRLQPTKFE

-791 MNISVLSPNI
+791 MGINVLSPNI
-801 LTSGTNFFVNS
+801 LTSGTNFFVNP

-833 LSDIREKHTFNN
+833 LSDIREKNTFKN

-962 ISDLDANTSSATIVG
+962 ISNLDANTSSATIVG

-1004 MDGIILSDLYEEKYG
+1004 MDGIILSELYEEKYG
-1019 IIQEDTIL
+1019 IIKEGTIL
-1027 KFYGSVEVDDYRS
+1027 RFYGSVEVDDYRS
-1040 RETNSTMYRMRVKSI
+1040 RETNSTMYRMRVKNI

-1073 DTVSGDSLQEIK
+1073 DTVNGDSLQEIK
-1085 VKLNKIDP
+1085 LKLNKIDS

>member
-1 MKSSFAHLRV
+1 MKGSFAHLRV

-22 SVEKLVEK
+22 SIEKLVEK

-65 SGSTLNIARSSEDRP
+65 SGSTLNIVRSSEERP

-89 IDGHKNLMHGLSKAS
+89 INGHKNLMHGLSKAS
-104 RNQSKSIL
+104 RNLSKAIL

-137 ILNDKENE
+137 ILNDKEDE
-145 AVELIEKYKAD
+145 AVKLIEKYKAD

-171 SHKIFMASILPIASR
+171 THKIFMASILPIASR

-199 GDREDFEIHETK
+199 GNREDFEIHETK

-223 NREKIY
+223 NREKMY

-241 QDLFGDF
+241 KDLFKDF
-248 PDVLSNTLEIAKQCN
+248 PEVLSNTLEIAKQCN

-278 PDGQDFDTHLKSLVE
+278 PEGQDFDSHLKSLVE
-293 ESLDNLIAKFDN
+293 ENLDKLIANFTKN
-305 DKVEEYKAR
+305 QVEEYKVR

-357 SLVAFCL
+357 SLVAYCL

-408 SSKYGKDAVSQIVT
+408 TSKYGKDAVSQIVT

-506 IAPGSLSDFSPIY
+506 IAPGSLADFSPIY

-563 DDLASRNKDQLD
+563 NDLASKNEDLLD
-575 ISNIDLNDSKVFELL
+575 ISTLDLNDSKVFELL

-604 GMKDLIKRLKPTKFE
+604 GMKDLIKRLQPTRFE

-716 KDNNIKEDLANK
+716 RDNNIKEDLANK

-791 MNISVLSPNI
+791 MGINVLSPNI
-801 LTSGTNFFVNS
+801 LTSGINFFVNP

-833 LSDIREKHTFNN
+833 LSEIREKNTFNN

-888 MLKEGDK
+888 MLKEADK

-962 ISDLDANTSSATIVG
+962 ISDLDANISSATIVG

-990 KPITFVNFDDESGS
+990 KPITFLNFDDESGS
-1004 MDGIILSDLYEEKYG
+1004 MDGIILSELYEAKYG
-1019 IIQEDTIL
+1019 IIKEDTIL
-1027 KFYGSVEVDDYRS
+1027 RFYGSIEVDDYRS
-1040 RETNSTMYRMRVKSI
+1040 RETNSTMYRMRVKNI

-1073 DTVSGDSLQEIK
+1073 DTANGDSLQEIK
-1085 VKLNKIDP
+1085 LKLNKIDS

-1103 LKILKDST
+1103 LKILKDNA

-1118 DNFMIDLNSENLD
+1118 DNFMIDLSSENLD

>member
-118 ICNDIF
+118 ICDDIF

-199 GDREDFEIHETK
+199 GEREDFEIHETK

-475 KDDDEVQEIMNL
+475 MDDEEVQEIMNL

-556 KAIKSIN
+556 KAVKSIN

-780 KISSIIKECKD
+780 KISSIIKECKG

-801 LTSGTNFFVNS
+801 LTSGTNFFVNP

-1027 KFYGSVEVDDYRS
+1027 RFYGSVEVDDYRS
-1040 RETNSTMYRMRVKSI
+1040 RETNSTMYRMRVKNI

-1085 VKLNKIDP
+1085 LKLNKIDP

>member
-1 MKSSFAHLRV
+1 MCIR
-11 SSEYSIFKGLL
+11 
-22 SVEKLVEK
+22 
-30 AKSFGMPAIALT
+30 
-42 DHSNMF
+42 
-48 GLVKF
+48 
-53 FKKCEKEGIKPI
+53 
-65 SGSTLNIARSSEDRP
+65 DR
-80 YEFLCLAKN
+80 
-89 IDGHKNLMHGLSKAS
+89 
-104 RNQSKSIL
+104 
-112 YDDFLN
+112 
-118 ICNDIF
+118 
-124 VITGSEN
+124 
-131 SEIFSL
+131 
-137 ILNDKENE
+137 
-145 AVELIEKYKAD
+145 
-156 FKNNFVIEIQNTGKE
+156 
-171 SHKIFMASILPIASR
+171 
-186 LSIPVIATNDVLF
+186 
-199 GDREDFEIHETK
+199 
-211 VCINSGKTLNDP
+211 
-223 NREKIY
+223 
-229 SEEQYFKSQDEM
+229 
-241 QDLFGDF
+241 
-248 PDVLSNTLEIAKQCN
+248 
-263 LSIEPD
+263 
-269 GYFLPEYPV
+269 
-278 PDGQDFDTHLKSLVE
+278 
-293 ESLDNLIAKFDN
+293 
-305 DKVEEYKAR
+305 
-314 VKYELDQIK
+314 
-323 TMGFSSYFLIVYD
+323 
-336 FIKWSKNNDV
+336 
-346 PVGPGRGSGAG
+346 
-357 SLVAFCL
+357 
-364 GITALDP
+364 
-371 IKHGLLFERFLNPE
+371 
-385 RISMPDFDIDFCM
+385 
-398 EKRDKVIEYV
+398 
-408 SSKYGKDAVSQIVT
+408 
-422 FGTMA
+422 
-427 ARGVVRDVTRALG
+427 
-440 KPYSLGDRIS
+440 
-450 KMIPFEIGMT
+450 
-460 LEKAISRQPVLKQAI
+460 
-475 KDDDEVQEIMNL
+475 
-487 SFKLEGGIRNIGK
+487 
-500 HAGGVV
+500 
-506 IAPGSLSDFSPIY
+506 
-519 FDSDTSSVLTQF
+519 
-531 DKDDVEKIGLV
+531 DDVEKIGLV

-801 LTSGTNFFVNS
+801 LTSGTNFFVNP

-833 LSDIREKHTFNN
+833 LSEIREKHTFNN

-1027 KFYGSVEVDDYRS
+1027 RFYGSVEVDDYRS

>member
-1 MKSSFAHLRV
+1 MCIR
-11 SSEYSIFKGLL
+11 
-22 SVEKLVEK
+22 
-30 AKSFGMPAIALT
+30 
-42 DHSNMF
+42 
-48 GLVKF
+48 
-53 FKKCEKEGIKPI
+53 
-65 SGSTLNIARSSEDRP
+65 DR
-80 YEFLCLAKN
+80 
-89 IDGHKNLMHGLSKAS
+89 
-104 RNQSKSIL
+104 
-112 YDDFLN
+112 
-118 ICNDIF
+118 
-124 VITGSEN
+124 
-131 SEIFSL
+131 
-137 ILNDKENE
+137 
-145 AVELIEKYKAD
+145 
-156 FKNNFVIEIQNTGKE
+156 
-171 SHKIFMASILPIASR
+171 
-186 LSIPVIATNDVLF
+186 
-199 GDREDFEIHETK
+199 
-211 VCINSGKTLNDP
+211 
-223 NREKIY
+223 
-229 SEEQYFKSQDEM
+229 
-241 QDLFGDF
+241 
-248 PDVLSNTLEIAKQCN
+248 
-263 LSIEPD
+263 
-269 GYFLPEYPV
+269 
-278 PDGQDFDTHLKSLVE
+278 
-293 ESLDNLIAKFDN
+293 
-305 DKVEEYKAR
+305 
-314 VKYELDQIK
+314 
-323 TMGFSSYFLIVYD
+323 
-336 FIKWSKNNDV
+336 
-346 PVGPGRGSGAG
+346 
-357 SLVAFCL
+357 
-364 GITALDP
+364 
-371 IKHGLLFERFLNPE
+371 
-385 RISMPDFDIDFCM
+385 
-398 EKRDKVIEYV
+398 
-408 SSKYGKDAVSQIVT
+408 
-422 FGTMA
+422 
-427 ARGVVRDVTRALG
+427 
-440 KPYSLGDRIS
+440 PYSLGDRIS

-475 KDDDEVQEIMNL
+475 KEDEEVQEIMNL

-801 LTSGTNFFVNS
+801 LTSGTNFFVNP

-825 VAESFIYH
+825 VSESFIYH

-845 LLDFSKKVNVKL
+845 LLDFSKKINIKL

-1019 IIQEDTIL
+1019 IIKEDTIL
-1027 KFYGSVEVDDYRS
+1027 RFYGSVEVDDYRS
-1040 RETNSTMYRMRVKSI
+1040 RETNSTMYRMRVKNI

-1085 VKLNKIDP
+1085 LKLNKIDP

-1103 LKILKDST
+1103 LKIIKDST